1 MKKLVIFVILMFAT
15 LSGNAGLAESF
26 TIINTGSKTGGFN
39 AMLTILGKTINH
51 NYVQAGNPIIGA
63 SYFDKEVN
71 VITAWSTEWPGNNP
85 QIPRIKVN
93 EDNIIALAVYETV
106 LCSRKFNSL
115 DAFRGKTIKIG
126 TWGESTGVPRFISS
140 LGKKLNAK
148 FTIVPYSGSGD
159 IARGFLG
166 GDIDTVFVT
175 QSKQSK
181 IEKDGKCIAFSS
193 KGELDFAFVDAILL
207 INGELGNHLEARKAM
222 LYAVNTEEWQTALDG
237 VVVYV
242 PNGTNDTELLN
253 KYNNAVKFNNN

>member
-1 MKKLVIFVILMFAT
+1 MKKLVISVILMFAT
-15 LSGNAGLAESF
+15 LSGNAGSTETF
-26 TIINTGSKTGGFN
+26 TIVNTGSKTGGFN
-39 AMLTILGKTINH
+39 AMLTMLGKTINH
-51 NYVQAGNPIIGA
+51 NYVQAENPIIGA
-63 SYFDKEVN
+63 SYFDDVN
-71 VITAWSTEWPGNNP
+71 VITAWSTEWPGNNA

-93 EDNIIALAVYETV
+93 EDNIIALTVYETV

-193 KGELDFAFVDAILL
+193 RGELDFAFVDAILL
-207 INGELGNHLEARKAM
+207 INGESGNKIKVRKAM
-222 LYAVNTEEWQTALDG
+222 LYAVNTEEWQTAQDG

>member
-93 EDNIIALAVYETV
+93 EDNIVALTVYETI
-106 LCSRKFNSL
+106 LCSREFKAIDSL
-115 DAFRGKTIKIG
+115 KGSVKIG
-126 TWGESTGVPRFISS
+126 TWGDSPAVAKFIKS
-140 LGKKLNAK
+140 LGNKLGAK
-148 FTIVPYSGSGD
+148 FTIVPYGGSGD

>member
-1 MKKLVIFVILMFAT
+1 MKKLIISVILMFAT
-15 LSGNAGLAESF
+15 LSVSAGLAETF

-39 AMLTILGKTINH
+39 AMLTMLGKTINH
-51 NYVQAGNPIIGA
+51 NYVQAGNPIVGA

-93 EDNIIALAVYETV
+93 EDNIVALTVYETV
-106 LCSRKFNSL
+106 LCSRKFKAIDSL
-115 DAFRGKTIKIG
+115 KGSVKIG
-126 TWGESTGVPRFISS
+126 TWGDSPAVAKFIKS
-140 LGKKLNAK
+140 LGKKLGIK
-148 FTIVPYSGSGD
+148 YTIVPYGGSGD

-166 GDIDTVFVT
+166 KDVDTVFVT

-193 KGELDFAFVDAILL
+193 KGELDYAFVDAILL
-207 INGELGNHLEARKAM
+207 INGELGNKIEARKAM
-222 LYAVNTEEWQTALDG
+222 LYTINTVEWQTTQAG
-237 VVVYV
+237 SVVYV

>member
-39 AMLTILGKTINH
+39 AMLTMLGKTINH

-93 EDNIIALAVYETV
+93 EDNIVALTVYETV
-106 LCSRKFNSL
+106 LCSRKFKAIDSL
-115 DAFRGKTIKIG
+115 KGSVKIG
-126 TWGESTGVPRFISS
+126 TWGDSPAVAKFIKS
-140 LGKKLNAK
+140 LGNKLGAK
-148 FTIVPYSGSGD
+148 FTIVPYGGSGD

-207 INGELGNHLEARKAM
+207 INGELGNNLEARKAM
-222 LYAVNTEEWQTALDG
+222 LYAVNTEEWQTAQDG